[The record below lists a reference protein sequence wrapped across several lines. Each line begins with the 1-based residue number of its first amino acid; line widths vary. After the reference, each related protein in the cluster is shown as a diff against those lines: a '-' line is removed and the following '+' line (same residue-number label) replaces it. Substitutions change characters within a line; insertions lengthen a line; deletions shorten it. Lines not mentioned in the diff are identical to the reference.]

1 MSSRPRHGTSPQS
14 RRNSATNKTLED
26 RHTVSEP
33 RPVERTP
40 NDGPSW
46 EVDILRDDTVI
57 VDTFLLNRDVLPPRI
72 NKKGKVL
79 WKLPDTADKLVRLLC
94 RIKLFIKTTSFFL
107 RRNMFIYV
115 VPGSPRLDRM
125 IVGVSWIFSENERRN
140 ANRSSKRN

>member
-1 MSSRPRHGTSPQS
+1 M
-14 RRNSATNKTLED
+14 ED

-107 RRNMFIYV
+107 RRNTQRNQ
-115 VPGSPRLDRM
+115 PHEKRHQSESLQKQQQSAQQGKHELKQAC
-125 IVGVSWIFSENERRN
+125 ENERIRECRCIDV
-140 ANRSSKRN
+140 AIMKLLF